1 MKYMSLIND
10 PRLIRIMLLTFNKQ
24 ASFLLLQI
32 INSSLNTLLYC
43 KLIIDL
49 LLSSVKPV
57 ILDLVDK
64 TLKRFH

>member
-32 INSSLNTLLYC
+32 NNSSLNTLLYC
-43 KLIIDL
+43 KLFIDL

-64 TLKRFH
+64 TFKRFH